1 MPGPPKKPSLAPNLA
16 SADSIKGR
24 ILSWANLGENGYSS
38 RNSEPW
44 LRPGLEVFPRRARTS
59 IKFAVIN
66 RRFIYVILTMS
77 YRYSY
82 SVTQQITKQVV
93 ISFAILIFSCNYAQ
107 ASKASLQNIVLDSKN
122 ENLTLSFKLED
133 AFSEEMKEV
142 ILSGTSVT
150 FTFFVVLR
158 EIKDFWVDKKIV
170 DIKIDHMLK
179 YNVLKKE
186 FVIKRSWQIDEV
198 LITGSFV
205 EAQNFMTA
213 ISSLKI
219 LPFNWL
225 ENGNRYQIAIKAE
238 LSKANLPLNLRSVMF
253 LSPPWGF
260 ETDWYI
266 LDFNR
271 S

>member
-1 MPGPPKKPSLAPNLA
+1 M
-16 SADSIKGR
+16 
-24 ILSWANLGENGYSS
+24 
-38 RNSEPW
+38 
-44 LRPGLEVFPRRARTS
+44 T
-59 IKFAVIN
+59 
-66 RRFIYVILTMS
+66 
-77 YRYSY
+77 YRYLN
-82 SVTQQITKQVV
+82 SVIQQIPKQVLIAV
-93 ISFAILIFSCNYAQ
+93 CVLIFSCNLAQ
-107 ASKASLQNIVLDSKN
+107 ATKASLQNIVLDSKN
-122 ENLTLSFKLED
+122 ENLTLSFKLEG
-133 AFSEEMKEV
+133 AFSEQMKEV
-142 ILSGTSVT
+142 ILSGTSIT

-198 LITGSFV
+198 LITDSFA
-205 EAQNFMTA
+205 EAQNLMAA

-225 ENGNRYQIAIKAE
+225 ENGNRYEITIKAE
-238 LSKANLPLNLRSVMF
+238 LSKANLPLNLRPVMF
-253 LSPPWGF
+253 FSPPWGF

>member
-1 MPGPPKKPSLAPNLA
+1 MDSHPENPS
-16 SADSIKGR
+16 SGCGQGSGHFQMI
-24 ILSWANLGENGYSS
+24 I
-38 RNSEPW
+38 
-44 LRPGLEVFPRRARTS
+44 
-59 IKFAVIN
+59 
-66 RRFIYVILTMS
+66 
-77 YRYSY
+77 YRYLN
-82 SVTQQITKQVV
+82 SVIQQILKQVV
-93 ISFAILIFSCNYAQ
+93 IFLFILIFSCNLAQ
-107 ASKASLQNIVLDSKN
+107 ATKASLQNIVLDSKN
-122 ENLTLSFKLED
+122 ENLTLSFKLEG
-133 AFSEEMKEV
+133 AFSEQMKEV
-142 ILSGTSVT
+142 ILSGTSIT

-198 LITGSFV
+198 LITDSFA
-205 EAQNFMTA
+205 EAQNLMAA

-225 ENGNRYQIAIKAE
+225 ENGNRYEITIKAE
-238 LSKANLPLNLRSVMF
+238 LSKANLPLNLRPVMF
-253 LSPPWGF
+253 FSPPWGF

>member
-1 MPGPPKKPSLAPNLA
+1 MVRQTTICLFILILSCNLA
-16 SADSIKGR
+16 
-24 ILSWANLGENGYSS
+24 
-38 RNSEPW
+38 
-44 LRPGLEVFPRRARTS
+44 
-59 IKFAVIN
+59 
-66 RRFIYVILTMS
+66 
-77 YRYSY
+77 
-82 SVTQQITKQVV
+82 
-93 ISFAILIFSCNYAQ
+93 Q
-107 ASKASLQNIVLDSKN
+107 ATKASLQNIVLDSKN
-122 ENLTLSFKLED
+122 ENLTLSFKLEG
-133 AFSEEMKEV
+133 AFSEQMKEV
-142 ILSGTSVT
+142 ILSGTSIT

-198 LITGSFV
+198 LITDSFA
-205 EAQNFMTA
+205 EAQNLMAA

-225 ENGNRYQIAIKAE
+225 ENGNRYEITIKAE
-238 LSKANLPLNLRSVMF
+238 LSKANLPLNLRPVMF
-253 LSPPWGF
+253 FSPPWGF

>member
-1 MPGPPKKPSLAPNLA
+1 MITYRYLNSVIQQIPKQVLIAVCILTFGCNLA
-16 SADSIKGR
+16 
-24 ILSWANLGENGYSS
+24 
-38 RNSEPW
+38 
-44 LRPGLEVFPRRARTS
+44 
-59 IKFAVIN
+59 
-66 RRFIYVILTMS
+66 
-77 YRYSY
+77 
-82 SVTQQITKQVV
+82 
-93 ISFAILIFSCNYAQ
+93 Q
-107 ASKASLQNIVLDSKN
+107 ATKASLQDIVLDSKN
-122 ENLTLSFKLED
+122 KNLTLSFKLKN
-133 AFSEEMKEV
+133 AFSEEMKDV
-142 ILSGTSVT
+142 ILSGTSIT

-158 EIKDFWVDKKIV
+158 EVKDFWVDKKIV

-186 FVIKRSWQIDEV
+186 FVIKRSWEIDE
-198 LITGSFV
+198 SFV
-205 EAQNFMTA
+205 EAQNLMTT

-238 LSKANLPLNLRSVMF
+238 LSKANLPLNLRPVMF
-253 LSPPWGF
+253 FSPPWGF